1 MAAQDMKLISCRGC
15 GLVMVKL
22 SRDVCNA
29 CFQKEEELF
38 ALVRD
43 FIRANPNA
51 AIIEVAES
59 LNVSEAQINY
69 FVNSGRLERLGVNVP
84 HPCQTCGR
92 VITTGLICSECSE
105 DLKKHVGDLK
115 GSIEKLKSSGKDL
128 WKKDSK
134 PDASGTHKGKP
145 RK

>member
-38 ALVRD
+38 VQVKD

-51 AIIEVAES
+51 AVHEVAEA
-59 LNVSEAQINY
+59 LNISVNQINY
-69 FVNSGRLERLGVNVP
+69 FIKSGRLERLGVNVP

-92 VITTGLICSECSE
+92 IITTGLICPDCSD
-105 DLKKHVGDLK
+105 DLKKQVGELK
-115 GSIEKLKSSGKDL
+115 GSIEKLKEGHKDL
-128 WKKDSK
+128 WKKDKK
-134 PDASGTHKGKP
+134 PDVDGTHKGKP